1 MAEDDEAEG
10 GAPAPLITSESLEQ
24 LAPEWAALHAGIPGV
39 TPFLHPSW
47 HETWLHHFG
56 VVSAPVFLSFRQD
69 GELIGTAALDP
80 AGDTAR
86 LLGDH
91 NVCDYSGVL
100 ALPGREDAVAL
111 GLIEW
116 LMEDITAGLELWGI
130 PADSTMRAVF
140 AAAAPR
146 FGWSYE
152 ERPEAICPG
161 VDLPATFEA
170 FVAALP
176 KHDRHELRRKLRN
189 LQSAGSVSFESATTA
204 DAIGE
209 RMDTFLAFMRTSRE
223 AKATFLT
230 AEMEA
235 FFRDLG
241 ETFGALGMVRLSTLS
256 LDATPVA
263 MTFSFENETT
273 EFLYNSGFD
282 PARASLAV
290 GLLSKAYAIEAAI
303 ARGKSRFDFLRGEE
317 EYKRRLGGAP
327 SQVFTLVMR
336 QE

>member
-24 LAPEWAALHAGIPGV
+24 LAPEWAALHARVPGA
-39 TPFLHPSW
+39 TPFIHPDW

-56 VVSAPVFLSFRQD
+56 AACAPVFLSFRLD
-69 GELIGTAALDP
+69 GALIGAAALDP
-80 AGDTAR
+80 KGDTAR

-100 ALPGREDAVAL
+100 ALPGTEEAVAL
-111 GLIEW
+111 GLLEW
-116 LMEDITAGLELWGI
+116 LMEDITSGLELWGI
-130 PADSTMRAVF
+130 PADSPMRPAF

-161 VDLPATFEA
+161 VDLPSTFED
-170 FVAALP
+170 FIAALP
-176 KHDRHELRRKLRN
+176 KHDRHELRRKMRN
-189 LQSAGSVSFESATTA
+189 LRAAGHVAFESATTA
-204 DAIGE
+204 DSIGE

-223 AKATFLT
+223 AKAAFLT
-230 AEMEA
+230 SEMEA

-241 ETFGALGMVRLSTLS
+241 ETFGGLGMGRLSTLS
-256 LDATPVA
+256 LDGAPVA

-282 PARASLAV
+282 PAHAHLAV

-303 ARGKSRFDFLRGEE
+303 ARGKARFDFLRGEE
-317 EYKRRLGGAP
+317 EYKRRLGGLP
-327 SQVFTLVMR
+327 LQVFALVMR
-336 QE
+336 QH